1 MKRNLSAL
9 LLIAMLAGMASCGET
24 ETKTEIGGG

>member
-1 MKRNLSAL
+1 MKKHISAL
-9 LLIAMLAGMASCGET
+9 LLIAMLAGMASCGEA